1 MRNDHYPSD
10 IVTNLLQSNFVLPQ
24 TKEVLQQRLNTPVV
38 TKPSFFSEA
47 EFTTLQALCN
57 YLLPQPAGRENKIDI
72 AGIFDTN
79 TKQDKISN
87 GWRYNAMPPDTE
99 AFRQGL
105 QAIEQSAQNRYGKA
119 FQHLNEKEQHELL
132 TAVQNGTV
140 QSGLWTSLP
149 SQLFFEEIFSS
160 LTEIYYSHPVGREEI
175 GDVSFADAKGWH
187 FIQLNEREIQEP
199 ETIK

>member
-1 MRNDHYPSD
+1 MRNDHYPSGTV
-10 IVTNLLQSNFVLPQ
+10 INLLQTDFVLPQ
-24 TKEVLQQRLNTPVV
+24 TKQVLIQRLNTPVV

-57 YLLPQPAGRENKIDI
+57 CLLPQSPERKDWIDI

-79 TKQDKISN
+79 NKHGNSGN
-87 GWRYNAMPPDTE
+87 GWRYNAMPPD
-99 AFRQGL
+99 AQAYRQGL

-140 QSGLWTSLP
+140 QSGLWKTLP
-149 SQLFFEEIFSS
+149 SQLFFEEIFSL